1 MDQRLQN
8 YQSSYTFLSS
18 SLTSVLQTECKRPF
32 SLLCCS
38 HHLYLIRGKRF
49 QECNRS
55 FHLWKYFLLSFLWY
69 SLWFRKSPLETS
81 ASSLPPSWTQFMAS
95 PYINSYS
102 FPQVKFWLVGFLDV
116 VELFI
121 STAGRYKLCLAAYL
135 GNWEKG
141 VTTLWSHI
149 WWSHFQESSQEH
161 THSGGCSYLQRMAIC
176 QQSHTV
182 FHCRTILKVLNPG
195 QLACMVLNPFPC
207 LTWHPLPQ
215 TGSCV
220 HHMWVVVQSMD
231 SGASLPWHTSKGVRQ
246 VPWQHCS
253 ASVHGGNS
261 GLHRAQWVCQLG
273 SWAVLTAQG
282 SLEHKLC
289 MGYLNALAHLL
300 FRNNFFP
307 LIVFLQD

>member
-1 MDQRLQN
+1 
-8 YQSSYTFLSS
+8 
-18 SLTSVLQTECKRPF
+18 
-32 SLLCCS
+32 
-38 HHLYLIRGKRF
+38 
-49 QECNRS
+49 
-55 FHLWKYFLLSFLWY
+55 
-69 SLWFRKSPLETS
+69 
-81 ASSLPPSWTQFMAS
+81 MAS

-121 STAGRYKLCLAAYL
+121 STAGRYELCLAAYL

-231 SGASLPWHTSKGVRQ
+231 SGASLPWHTSKGVRK

-261 GLHRAQWVCQLG
+261 GLHHVPVGLPAWIMGCPDCSGLSWTQTLYGVSECLSSFAFQEQFFSLNSVFARLNKCEMDIYMIPVYKRCYLPAEFPSPVC
-273 SWAVLTAQG
+273 
-282 SLEHKLC
+282 
-289 MGYLNALAHLL
+289 
-300 FRNNFFP
+300 
-307 LIVFLQD
+307 